1 MNKDIKIAVYFKNRE
16 KPIILTDTITNEDTY
31 ENKLDFFHKLLNG
44 EEKITTIVF
53 LKDNFIFNTKD
64 IQSVVISKPELT
76 TDTDLIV
83 TDEEDD
89 DLALSK
95 GEIIESKPLDLGK
108 NEDEDNVDDLDAD
121 KDDNESVEVVES

>member
-44 EEKITTIVF
+44 EEKITTIDF

-95 GEIIESKPLDLGK
+95 SEIIESKPLDLGK

-121 KDDNESVEVVES
+121 KDDSESVEVVES